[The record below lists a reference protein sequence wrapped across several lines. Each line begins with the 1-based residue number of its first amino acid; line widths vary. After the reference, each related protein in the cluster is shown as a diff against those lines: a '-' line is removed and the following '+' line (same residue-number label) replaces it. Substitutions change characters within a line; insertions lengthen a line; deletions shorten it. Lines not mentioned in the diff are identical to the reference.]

1 MSARIAWIGQSGLAR
16 LPRSAFLLSTV
27 LLAACGED
35 QAATAPGG
43 APRPPAVT
51 VAPVEARPVTEA
63 QEFVG
68 RIQAVDKVDLRA
80 RVTGFLDKRLF
91 EEGQEVRQDD
101 LLYVLEQAPYRATVD
116 ERKADLASAQA
127 QRADTAVQ
135 LKRGEELLKN
145 DNIPASEVDQRR
157 AQDQMAAAQILQAQ
171 AALQAAD
178 INLGYT
184 SIHAPIDG
192 KIGRTSTT
200 IGNLVGPDSGV
211 LATIVSQDPMY
222 VSFPVSTAVILS
234 AQQAAGGALPDP
246 SQFVVRLRLPDGTE
260 YPQPGR
266 IDFLSNQVDQG
277 TDTLMVRAVVPN
289 PQRLLVDGQ
298 FVTVTVEGAEPA
310 EALVVPQAAVQIDQ
324 AGSYVLVVGEG
335 DKVEQRRITTGADKG
350 RDVVVAEG
358 LKEGERI
365 IVDGIIKARPGMVVS
380 AEEAPA
386 ADGPAPSER
395 ERPGATE
402 GTQPRTKDGGQAGAG

>member
-1 MSARIAWIGQSGLAR
+1 MSARIARIEQGDLAR
-16 LPRSAFLLSTV
+16 RAYSASLLACV
-27 LLAACGED
+27 LLTACEQD
-35 QAATAPGG
+35 QAATAQGG
-43 APRPPAVT
+43 APPPAVT
-51 VAPVEARPVTEA
+51 VAPVGARPVTDA

-101 LLYVLEQAPYRATVD
+101 LLYVIEQAPYQAAVD
-116 ERKADLASAQA
+116 ERKADVASAQA

-145 DNIPASEVDQRR
+145 DNISASEVDQRR
-157 AQDQMAAAQILQAQ
+157 AQDQMAAAQIMQAQ

-178 INLGYT
+178 INFGYT
-184 SIHAPIDG
+184 SIQAPIDG

-222 VSFPVSTAVILS
+222 VTFPVSTTLILS
-234 AQQAAGGALPDP
+234 AQQEAGGALPDP

-289 PQRLLVDGQ
+289 PERLLVDGQ
-298 FVTVTVEGAEPA
+298 FVTITVEGAEPA
-310 EALVVPQAAVQIDQ
+310 EALVIPQAAVGIDQ
-324 AGSYVLVVGEG
+324 AGSYVLVVGAD
-335 DKVEQRRITTGADKG
+335 DKVEQRRITTGANHG
-350 RDVVVAEG
+350 RDVVVTGG
-358 LKEGERI
+358 LKQGEQI
-365 IVDGIIKARPGMVVS
+365 IVDGIVKARPGMVVN
-380 AEEAPA
+380 AQQAPPA
-386 ADGPAPSER
+386 ADGAAPQPGQRPAR
-395 ERPGATE
+395 GDGA
-402 GTQPRTKDGGQAGAG
+402 GAQDGGQAGSRG